1 MENKKNLINQII
13 YRSTH
18 RGSKE
23 VDILLGGFVKRNIDK
38 FDYNELLDLDKI
50 LNYDDEILYKFYFDK
65 SANKLIVNNKITKML
80 KKFKL

>member
-1 MENKKNLINQII
+1 MKNKKNLINQII

-23 VDILLGGFVKRNIDK
+23 MDILLGDFVKRNINK
-38 FDYNELLDLDKI
+38 FDDKELLDLDNI
-50 LNYDDEILYKFYFDK
+50 LNYDDEVLYKFYFDK
-65 SANKLIVNNKITKML
+65 SANKLIINNKIIKMF